1 MKDEPF
7 EISSSSTFRTFTE
20 EGDLES
26 AASRQLRAIPCT
38 WDNIYR
44 TEKIEY
50 LQDKSQTKPTKRPI
64 CLFARSS
71 IIQARKDT
79 ITLGN
84 NSSGIRAYLRI
95 KAQVKKDIYI
105 TVSMPQLFIFQ
116 KNIKFHE
123 GEMTP
128 EDQA

>member
-50 LQDKSQTKPTKRPI
+50 LQDKVKPNQPKDQYA
-64 CLFARSS
+64 CLQGPPSS
-71 IIQARKDT
+71 KLVKIQSHLVT
-79 ITLGN
+79 IL
-84 NSSGIRAYLRI
+84 
-95 KAQVKKDIYI
+95 
-105 TVSMPQLFIFQ
+105 
-116 KNIKFHE
+116 
-123 GEMTP
+123 
-128 EDQA
+128 QAFEHIWE